1 MWAKIGDD
9 QIWESFK
16 PLGITIGNE
25 LKFDEYI
32 SNLFKKAQRKL
43 TVLQEQKKNIQVS
56 IDCDFYLTHF
66 LILNLNIVLSPQC
79 SIVEL
84 QIK

>member
-9 QIWESFK
+9 QIWKSFK

-43 TVLQEQKKNIQVS
+43 TVLQE
-56 IDCDFYLTHF
+56 
-66 LILNLNIVLSPQC
+66 
-79 SIVEL
+79 
-84 QIK
+84 